1 MKRKA
6 IVIIG
11 IVVILIA
18 LIVGMI
24 IYMNNHKL
32 EKQAIKDIEQFTD
45 FVINGGTS
53 EELSKVLGYKEIQ
66 PINIISGKDS
76 YLSFFPEE
84 NVISQNN
91 LTKYVEANKKYID
104 NLEKEVKNNFEYDLE
119 KKSSTKEE
127 IVIEVDYKRYCFSVY
142 VTDLDILQSKILE
155 KAGVSDEVSRYK
167 AKIVAMKILDNKLD
181 VYKSKKHLT
190 TTVVYKEDKDNE
202 VKDSFNSYFL
212 KLGGFSGV
220 DTNIEKLKKS
230 SSERVNGYLEEAI
243 ENGIIDGTN
252 LLSI

>member
-45 FVINGGTS
+45 VVINGGTS

-142 VTDLDILQSKILE
+142 VTD
-155 KAGVSDEVSRYK
+155 
-167 AKIVAMKILDNKLD
+167 
-181 VYKSKKHLT
+181 
-190 TTVVYKEDKDNE
+190 
-202 VKDSFNSYFL
+202 
-212 KLGGFSGV
+212 
-220 DTNIEKLKKS
+220 
-230 SSERVNGYLEEAI
+230 
-243 ENGIIDGTN
+243 
-252 LLSI
+252 